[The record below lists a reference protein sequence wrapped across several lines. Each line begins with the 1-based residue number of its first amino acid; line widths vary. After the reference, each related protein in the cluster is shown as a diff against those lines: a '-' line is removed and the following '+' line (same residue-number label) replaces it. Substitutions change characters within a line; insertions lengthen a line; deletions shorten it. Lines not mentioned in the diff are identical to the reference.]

1 MTSPLPREYTQE
13 WTPIQDLEVNVPE
26 GLFIP
31 RIATEEWVKES
42 FSLISIDSSTTF
54 VDLCAGTG
62 LISLLL
68 AKQFPNH
75 SIIALD
81 INPLSQSTIRKNTL
95 HNSLDKIEVYESNL
109 FSDSPLLQQPWIL
122 YCNPP
127 YVPDSDLELVVTNNI
142 AYEPAEA
149 IFGGGHDGLDFF
161 KKILKDIQHIPAPQV
176 AFFELDPRNIQAARD
191 LAEQTLKLTSTK
203 IIIDSYG
210 FKRTLVLYFSVL

>member
-127 YVPDSDLELVVTNNI
+127 YVPDSDRKLVVTNNI
-142 AYEPAEA
+142 AYEPSEA

-176 AFFELDPRNIQAARD
+176 AFFELDPRNIQAALE
-191 LAEQTLKLTSTK
+191 LAEQTLKLTSAK

-210 FKRTLVLYFSVL
+210 FKRTLVLYF